1 MKTDYISGGGID
13 ALVLLRLQL
22 AEKREPIIFVNDAF
36 I

>member
-1 MKTDYISGGGID
+1 MKTYYISSGGID
-13 ALVLLRLQL
+13 ALVFLRLQL